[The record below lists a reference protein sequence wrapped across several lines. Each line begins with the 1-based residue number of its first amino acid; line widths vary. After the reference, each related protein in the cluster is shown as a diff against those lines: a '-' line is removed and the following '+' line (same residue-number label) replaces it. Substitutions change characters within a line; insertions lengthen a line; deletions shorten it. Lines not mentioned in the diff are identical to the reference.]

1 MSQRFGWSRNMR
13 LLNKNQV
20 NYFKQNVSLFDWYDL
35 VASWTLLD
43 DKYSMRVQNS
53 DLRPMWLTNYVNDNL
68 IINVEL

>member
-1 MSQRFGWSRNMR
+1 MR

-35 VASWTLLD
+35 VDSWTLLD
-43 DKYSMRVQNS
+43 NKYSMRVQNN
-53 DLRPMWLTNYVNDNL
+53 DLRPTWLTNYVNDNL

>member
-1 MSQRFGWSRNMR
+1 MR

-35 VASWTLLD
+35 VDSWTLLD
-43 DKYSMRVQNS
+43 DKYSMRLQNN
-53 DLRPMWLTNYVNDNL
+53 DLRPAWLTNYVNDNL

>member
-1 MSQRFGWSRNMR
+1 MSQRFGWSRDMR

-20 NYFKQNVSLFDWYDL
+20 NHFKENVSKFDWYDL
-35 VASWTLLD
+35 VDSWTLLD

-53 DLRPMWLTNYVNDNL
+53 DLRPAWLTNYVNDNL